1 MDFANKKWLYDFSEI
16 PTTLNEASCKRVANR
31 LHARYTKVA
40 KNWSVELNTEWLC
53 RSYLSAKLI
62 MQATLTTNSMEY
74 AKSRNLRV
82 AVPYLRYN
90 SILSLI
96 RALILTLPQYDWEN
110 GELLKI
116 GHTQAI
122 RQAADYIAKFDNSVS
137 EIFLDNA
144 LSMKASRELISYRAP
159 SSGDNM
165 LTDIKSF
172 LSLSSLIAELCQF
185 NSELLEAS
193 ITKHAERST
202 FILKIDSL
210 SKLSNIEVGGRV
222 IGDPEDA
229 SRLDYFVRKHPGM
242 TDIYS
247 MMHEGHVDDYFGA
260 WCSETEN
267 PSNFNP
273 GEEKNII
280 FDIP

>member
-1 MDFANKKWLYDFSEI
+1 MEFANKKWLYDFSEI
-16 PTTLNEASCKRVANR
+16 PTTLNEASCKKVADR
-31 LHARYTKVA
+31 LHARYTKIA
-40 KNWSVELNTEWLC
+40 KNWSTELNTEWLC

-62 MQATLTTNSMEY
+62 MQATLTVNSMEY
-74 AKSRNLRV
+74 AKSKNLRV

-90 SILSLI
+90 SMLSLI
-96 RALILTLPQYDWEN
+96 RALILTLPQYDWKN
-110 GELLKI
+110 GELLEI
-116 GHTQAI
+116 GHTRAI
-122 RQAADYIAKFDNSVS
+122 EQAADYISKFDRNVS

-144 LSMKASRELISYRAP
+144 LIMKASRELISYRAP

-165 LTDIKSF
+165 LTDIESF

-193 ITKHAERST
+193 ITKHAERSA
-202 FILKIDSL
+202 FSLKIDSL
-210 SKLSNIEVGGRV
+210 SKLSDIEVGDQV

-229 SRLDYFVRKHPGM
+229 YRLGYFARKHPGM
-242 TDIYS
+242 TNIYS
-247 MMHEGHVDDYFGA
+247 MMREGHVDDYFGA

-267 PSNFNP
+267 LGDFDPD
-273 GEEKNII
+273 EEKNIM